1 MTTEL
6 TMEDLKKN
14 KYTLVAAVSKVA
26 RAIADDFESSEE
38 LNLEKPVK
46 LAFEAIKNVDYKVYI
61 DKKD

>member
-26 RAIADDFESSEE
+26 RAIADDFESNEE